1 MASQF
6 RALVCV
12 PVMSLSLSFTKHNFE
27 NYVHLL
33 KTTRLHSGVPYN
45 VDCLCP
51 EISRQNYPV
60 QEGAKSLLPRSD
72 FIPLC
77 EHKSTFAIDPKGII

>member
-33 KTTRLHSGVPYN
+33 KATRLHSGVPYN
-45 VDCLCP
+45 VDCL
-51 EISRQNYPV
+51 
-60 QEGAKSLLPRSD
+60 
-72 FIPLC
+72 
-77 EHKSTFAIDPKGII
+77 